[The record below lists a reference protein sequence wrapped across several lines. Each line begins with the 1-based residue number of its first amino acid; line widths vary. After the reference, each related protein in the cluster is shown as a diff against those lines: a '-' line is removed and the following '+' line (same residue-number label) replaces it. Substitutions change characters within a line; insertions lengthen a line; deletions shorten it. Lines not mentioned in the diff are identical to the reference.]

1 MKKILFL
8 FLFAI
13 TYFQAQT
20 IDTDSDGIPDT
31 EDQCPTLAGIKEN
44 YGCPETM
51 RKNCAYFR
59 QKDEEVFTKFKIE
72 NENIETIYD
81 LINRNILDDIPKK
94 ILHTSFIYIH
104 FIDNLSPCDIIS
116 PDNRCCS
123 GLSFNKHNFL
133 ITKFWNEKAIESLFT
148 RYKASILL
156 STKIPEPLISD
167 FKSELS
173 PELFSFLMK
182 YHNKDTGRV
191 KLKSENIGKEK
202 NNIQIGIE
210 FRTPY
215 QIEITYLD
223 KIKKYEYN
231 NQKWENI
238 K

>member
-8 FLFAI
+8 LFFAI
-13 TYFQAQT
+13 TFFQAQT
-20 IDTDSDGIPDT
+20 TDSDSDGIPDT

-59 QKDEEVFTKFKIE
+59 QKDEEAFAKFKIE
-72 NENIETIYD
+72 NKNIETIYD
-81 LINRNILDDIPKK
+81 LINRNILDDVPKK
-94 ILHTSFIYIH
+94 VLNTSFIYIY
-104 FIDNLSPCDIIS
+104 FIDNFSPCDIG

-123 GLSFNKHNFL
+123 VLSFNKHNFL
-133 ITKFWNEKAIESLFT
+133 ITKFWNERAIESFFT

-156 STKIPEPLISD
+156 STKIPEPLISA

-182 YHNKDTGRV
+182 HYDKNKGRV

-202 NNIQIGIE
+202 NNIKIRIE

-231 NQKWENI
+231 NQKWKNI